1 MQGVARARARKKNP
15 VVPREL
21 RLTRAAP
28 LPSHGRSFRRSGAER
43 ILREVLEEK
52 MAFTNERDKK
62 GRLSFV
68 YNSDDSGETIREIVE
83 DCQNKVIA
91 MMKAQAGPPRY
102 KFVFQATM
110 GENHQQMVRNA
121 SRCLWDSEI
130 DNCAS
135 AYWTNG
141 RVYAV
146 ATCFAL
152 YYE

>member
-1 MQGVARARARKKNP
+1 
-15 VVPREL
+15 
-21 RLTRAAP
+21 
-28 LPSHGRSFRRSGAER
+28 
-43 ILREVLEEK
+43 

-68 YNSDDSGETIREIVE
+68 WDPELSQEIVTE
-83 DCQNKVIA
+83 ITGDCQKKVIA
-91 MMKAQAGPPRY
+91 MMQEQDAGNPPRY
-102 KFVFQATM
+102 KFVFQASM
-110 GENHQQMVRNA
+110 GENHNQMVRNA

-135 AYWTNG
+135 ASWSNG

-146 ATCFAL
+146 AMCFAL

>member
-1 MQGVARARARKKNP
+1 M
-15 VVPREL
+15 
-21 RLTRAAP
+21 TR
-28 LPSHGRSFRRSGAER
+28 GSFRRSKAEK
-43 ILREVLEEK
+43 ILQAVLEEK

-68 YNSDDSGETIREIVE
+68 YSSDDSSETIREIVE
-83 DCQNKVIA
+83 ECQKQVIA
-91 MMKAQAGPPRY
+91 DMKAQNNNQPPRY
-102 KFVFQATM
+102 KFVFQAAM
-110 GENHQQMVRNA
+110 GENHSQMIRNA

-135 AYWTNG
+135 ADWTNG